1 MLEIGSIVDGRYEI
15 LKEIGRGGMSVVYL
29 AMDNRLNK
37 SLVVKDI
44 RKREGRDN
52 QLLIHSLVVEAN
64 LLKKLEHSALPRIY
78 DIIES
83 KGDIYVVMDYIEGQS
98 LKQLLDSH
106 GRVPAK
112 DVIKWARQLSDVLGY
127 LHSQQPHP
135 IIYRDMKPDNIML
148 TPNGKVKLIDF
159 GIAREYKVEH
169 STDTVNL
176 GTKGYASP
184 EQLSGQQTDARTD
197 IYSLGV
203 TLYHLVTGRSL
214 SEPPFE
220 VKPIRQ
226 WDPSLPEGLEHI
238 IHKCT
243 QTEPDQR
250 YQSCEQLSDD
260 LANIDKLTQGYK
272 KRLYQ
277 RLVAFAIPFVLF
289 FIFST
294 TTILGYQGIRQE
306 QFEDYVEHINQARNA
321 LIDGNDARAIQLMED
336 AIEQDNRR
344 PEAYIHILDIYINRG
359 DVDSG
364 LDKLEQYI
372 NQGYGRIDRHDDVLF
387 KVGMTYF
394 DHKRDYNRALYY
406 FRQIDE
412 QALPDVVYYKTLA
425 TSLSNLNMD
434 YQAFSEELLA
444 LEHYTDQLPNDQR
457 KIDNYQAL
465 ANIYLSYK
473 AQIDDANSQAIAI
486 LEKANELL
494 TILNDDTLTLQYQY
508 LFTRNLAQAHYSRGI
523 ELGVTEDFEQAID
536 YYSRLLE
543 DGVADERTVQLT
555 IGSIYQEM
563 GWDQQA
569 LAQFEQI
576 IAEQPNWIDGYVRLA
591 NLLIDLEQERD
602 EADRRYQRAR
612 ELYEQASQQDD
623 ADDHESLHRLRRRL
637 ENLSAL

>member
-1 MLEIGSIVDGRYEI
+1 MLKIGTIVDGRYEI

-44 RKREGRDN
+44 RKRKGKDN
-52 QLLIHSLVVEAN
+52 ELLINSLVVEAN
-64 LLKKLEHSALPRIY
+64 MLKRLEHHALPRIY

-98 LKQLLDSH
+98 LKEVLDSH
-106 GRVPAK
+106 GRLPAK
-112 DVIKWARQLSDVLGY
+112 DVIKWARQLSDVLDY
-127 LHSQQPHP
+127 LHTREPP
-135 IIYRDMKPDNIML
+135 IVYRDMKPDNIML
-148 TPNGKVKLIDF
+148 TPNGKIKLIDF
-159 GIAREYKVEH
+159 GIAREYKVNH

-184 EQLSGQQTDARTD
+184 EQLSGKQTDARTD

-220 VKPIRQ
+220 VRPIRQ
-226 WDPSLPEGLEHI
+226 WDASLPEGLEHI
-238 IHKCT
+238 IHRCT

-250 YQSCEQLSDD
+250 YQSCAELSYD

-272 KRLYQ
+272 KKLYQ
-277 RLVAFAIPFVLF
+277 RLVAFIIPFLF
-289 FIFST
+289 FFVFST
-294 TTILGYQGIRQE
+294 TTILGYNGMRQE
-306 QFEDYVEHINQARNA
+306 QFEHYVDLINQARSE
-321 LIDGNDARAIQLMED
+321 LIDGNDSRAIQLMEA
-336 AIEQDNRR
+336 AIEEDNRR
-344 PEAYIHILDIYINRG
+344 AEAYINILNIYINRG

-372 NQGYGRIDRHDDVLF
+372 NQGYGRIDTDDNVLF

-394 DHKRDYNRALYY
+394 DLKRDYSRALHY
-406 FRQIDE
+406 FRQINE
-412 QALPDVVYYKTLA
+412 EVLPDVIYYKTLA
-425 TSLSNLNMD
+425 TTLSSLNIE
-434 YQAFSEELLA
+434 YQAFSEELHD
-444 LEHYTDQLPNDQR
+444 LEAYTDSLPNDQK

-473 AQIDDANSQAIAI
+473 AQIDQANTRAIDI

-494 TILNDDTLTLQYQY
+494 TILNDETLSIQYQE
-508 LFTRNLAQAHYSRGI
+508 LFIRNLAQAYYSRGI
-523 ELGVTEDFEQAID
+523 ENDAIADFEQAID

-543 DGVADERTVQLT
+543 EGIANEERVRIT

-563 GWDQQA
+563 GRHSLA
-569 LAQFEQI
+569 IAQFEQI
-576 IAEQPNWIDGYVRLA
+576 IDDNPDLIEGYVRLA

-602 EADRRYQRAR
+602 EVERSYQAAR
-612 ELYEQASQQDD
+612 DLYEQANEQDG
-623 ADDHESLHRLRRRL
+623 ATEHENLQRLRRRL
-637 ENLSAL
+637 ENLSVL